1 MEWFKNIIEN
11 LVAYFTRTRR
21 PVGLLL
27 GACVS
32 LMLAV
37 FGFNFEA
44 SWRRTTTEGDEEFK
58 VEMPSEGGL
67 IADVVAW
74 VALFFF
80 IICAGI
86 LLFEIVRELRA
97 AGRKR
102 VICVELRGMGDPTDT
117 PLKDSIPSKFV
128 GRREDCFFDIRDFLA
143 GSQPNVQQA
152 ISTLS
157 LIPAQ
162 VRLRR
167 GDTVRA
173 DVTVVVG
180 GIMPVPLLFYAGM
193 LLNDGGSKEF
203 FDWERTRHVWKE
215 LAANDD
221 GGRFEALDMDDVPSD
236 AKEVVLAV
244 SVSYRVQDE
253 HLRSTFEKVPIARL
267 QLHSSALNDLWSNAK
282 QVALL
287 DQFLKAIGKLSDF
300 GIKRVHLVLAAPA
313 SLSLRFGSAYDR
325 NMPEVLVYQFE
336 PSKHPN
342 YPWSVAMPQA
352 EGVLA
357 QFVLTHH

>member
-1 MEWFKNIIEN
+1 MEWFKKIIET

-21 PVGLLL
+21 PVVLLL

-32 LMLAV
+32 LLVAGL
-37 FGFNFEA
+37 GFNFEA
-44 SWRRTTTEGDEEFK
+44 SWRRKTIGGDEEFK
-58 VEMPSEGGL
+58 VGTFGGAGL
-67 IADVVAW
+67 VADAVAW
-74 VALFFF
+74 VALILFV
-80 IICAGI
+80 ICAGI
-86 LLFEIVRELRA
+86 LLFEIVRDFRA
-97 AGRKR
+97 ASRKR
-102 VICVELRGMGDPTDT
+102 VICVELRGMGDTSDT
-117 PLKDSIPSKFV
+117 PLKDSIPSKFF

-143 GSQPNVQQA
+143 GSPPNVQQA
-152 ISTLS
+152 INTLS

-173 DVTVVVG
+173 DVTVVAG

-203 FDWERTRHVWKE
+203 FDWERTQHVWKE
-215 LAANDD
+215 LVASDD
-221 GGRFEALDMDDVPSD
+221 GGRFEALNIDDVPYD

-244 SVSYRVQDE
+244 SVSYRIQDE
-253 HLRSTFEKVPIARL
+253 HLKSTFEKMPIVRL
-267 QLHSSALNDLWSNAK
+267 QLHNSALNDLWSNAK

-287 DQFLKAIGKLSDF
+287 DQFLKAIGKLSDC
-300 GIKRVHLVLAAPA
+300 GIKRIHLVLAAPA

-336 PSKHPN
+336 PTQLLN

-352 EGVLA
+352 EGMLA
-357 QFVLTHH
+357 KFILTHH